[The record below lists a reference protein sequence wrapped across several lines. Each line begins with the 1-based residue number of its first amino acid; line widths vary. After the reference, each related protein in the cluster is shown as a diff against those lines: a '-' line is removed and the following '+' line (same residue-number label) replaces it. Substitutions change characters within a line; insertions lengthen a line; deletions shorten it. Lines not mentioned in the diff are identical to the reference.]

1 MQNTLDKIH
10 RRTGFTLVEVLI
22 SIFILS
28 VVMSTVYVA
37 YSGTLKVSRQMEEEG
52 NTYKMARI
60 TMDRI
65 IRDLSSLQTSGGSYY
80 FTAKKEKIQK
90 REFHSLYFWSA
101 AHLAFGVNEGEGSPA
116 TISYTIHEDNSEGSF
131 SLWRADLAAARPSE
145 KKETAEGY
153 IACKNI
159 DSFKLTF
166 YDAEERETDSWD
178 SSSTAGQGEQ
188 LPRSVKIE
196 LAIVN
201 TNNKEKPYKFMTR
214 IFLPS
219 KKKTP

>member
-1 MQNTLDKIH
+1 MLSTHDKIH
-10 RRTGFTLVEVLI
+10 RRSGFTLVEVLV

-37 YSGTLKVSRQMEEEG
+37 YSGTLKVTRQMEEEG
-52 NTYKMARI
+52 NTYKMARL

-65 IRDLSSLQTSGGSYY
+65 IRDLSSLQTSGGSFY
-80 FTAKKEKIQK
+80 FTAEKEKVK
-90 REFHSLYFWSA
+90 NSEFHSLHFWSA
-101 AHLAFGVNEGEGSPA
+101 AHLAFGANEGESSPA
-116 TISYTIHEDNSEGSF
+116 TISYTIREDNPEGSF
-131 SLWRADLAAARPSE
+131 SLWRADVAAAKPHEQEE
-145 KKETAEGY
+145 KAEAY
-153 IACKNI
+153 IICKNI

-166 YDAEERETDSWD
+166 YDAESRETDVWD
-178 SSSTAGQGEQ
+178 SSATAEQGKQ
-188 LPRSVKIE
+188 LPRSAKIE

-201 TNNKEKPYKFMTR
+201 ANNKEKPYKFMTR